1 MTEFGR
7 LRRYLTLPRRA
18 ARIERDVTEELH
30 AHIALRAEQ
39 LEREGHSHAEAH
51 ARALR
56 EFGDLDDAVR
66 YCAAADR
73 QAERRRNAADGFLEL
88 FNDGRH
94 ALRLLRRAPAFAAA
108 TVLTLGIALG
118 ASTTVYS
125 VLHAY
130 LIRPLPFAHADR
142 LVWIDQPRER
152 PGAARG
158 PSLETVRWTSVDSV
172 FAHTMSWDLDGFT
185 FTGAPYAE
193 SIMGAWVSE
202 GYFPA
207 LGVRVALG
215 RPFLAEEYRQKDAP
229 VAILSHQLWQRRF
242 HGDSSVVGSSVTMHS
257 VDHPNSPSQVT
268 IIGVLPKDFWPIHWR
283 ESELLR
289 PFTPP
294 ESDPPV
300 MAQLKPGTT
309 VAQAEL
315 QLDAIVRRQVTGT
328 VEPAWRMRVV
338 PAREQHSER
347 VRPLLLA
354 IFGAALFMLLAAS
367 GSVAG
372 ALVSRAASRR
382 REMAIRL
389 ALGGSRSRILRQLLT
404 ESAVLTMLAYVLG
417 LTLAFILLGAS
428 ARTIERLLGTAVPGG
443 LGALRPTFSLML
455 LLAGASMI
463 VGMSLGVL
471 PAMSLL
477 RRGRAPNDLGAMGTR
492 RGGVGQS
499 GGRVVRR
506 LLITGQVLVAMVLLF
521 GAGLMFRSIVKI
533 NALELGFRADGV
545 LKANMLL
552 PFATYPEPADRRLLI
567 PRILARLHET
577 PGVRS
582 AAAVFPYPFRGGA
595 GQFPVITESAPNDDD
610 AAPRAGVHTVSPG
623 YFATMEIPVRAGR
636 DFGPADDHAAPLAVV
651 VSERLAH
658 QIDRSGNV
666 LGRRI
671 RVRVPYLPNFTD
683 EDARP
688 WRTIVGVVAD
698 ARDDFSLDELG
709 EVYVPYAQNPRSF
722 MNLVVR
728 ARDSEQRI
736 VEPMRRAMLTIDPA
750 LTLSGIGTLTD
761 VLAEEGGQRR
771 GLTMLLG
778 AFAIFSLGLSALA
791 LYASLSYMVVERR
804 PELAL
809 RMAIGASAG
818 SILRMVLEEGMLTTC
833 VGILAGAAASLAL
846 GRVLASQLYAVAPTD
861 AATLV
866 SISLVLLATVVA
878 ACVIPAVRAARID
891 PALALRD

>member
-7 LRRYLTLPRRA
+7 LRRYLTLPRKA
-18 ARIERDVTEELH
+18 ARIERDVTEELQ
-30 AHIALRAEQ
+30 AHIALRTEQ
-39 LEREGHSHAEAH
+39 LERRGHSSIEAR
-51 ARALR
+51 AQALR

-66 YCAAADR
+66 YCSAVDR
-73 QAERRRNAADGFLEL
+73 QAERQHRVTDWLQEL
-88 FNDGRH
+88 FTDARH
-94 ALRLLRRAPAFAAA
+94 ALRLLRRAPAFTAA
-108 TVLTLGIALG
+108 TVLTLGLALG
-118 ASTTVYS
+118 ASTAVYS

-142 LVWIDQPRER
+142 LVWISPPREE
-152 PGAARG
+152 PGGTRG
-158 PSLETVRWTSVDSV
+158 PSLETVRWASVDSI

-207 LGVRVALG
+207 LGVRVAVG
-215 RPFLAEEYRQKDAP
+215 RPFLAEEYHQKDAP
-229 VAILSHQLWQRRF
+229 VAILSYQLWQRRF
-242 HGDSSVVGSSVTMHS
+242 HGDSAVIGSSVTMHS
-257 VDHPNSPSQVT
+257 VDHPNGPSRVT
-268 IIGVLPKDFWPIHWR
+268 IVGVLPKDFWPIHWR

-289 PFTPP
+289 PFTADND
-294 ESDPPV
+294 SPV
-300 MAQLKPGTT
+300 MAQLKPGITA
-309 VAQAEL
+309 AQAEE
-315 QLDAIVRRQVTGT
+315 QLDAVVRHQLTGP
-328 VEPAWRMRVV
+328 VEPSWRMRVV
-338 PAREQHSER
+338 PALEQHSAR
-347 VRPLLLA
+347 VRPLLIA

-404 ESAVLTMLAYVLG
+404 ESAVLTMLAYLLG
-417 LTLAFILLGAS
+417 LTLAITLVSTS
-428 ARTIERLLGTAVPGG
+428 AGSIERLLGTAVPGG
-443 LGALRPTFSLML
+443 LGALRPTPTMML
-455 LLAGASMI
+455 LLAGASAI
-463 VGMSLGVL
+463 VGTSLGLL
-471 PAMSLL
+471 PAMSLVRGGRSPIDLTAL
-477 RRGRAPNDLGAMGTR
+477 RAA
-492 RGGVGQS
+492 RGGVGQAGES
-499 GGRVVRR
+499 VVRR
-506 LLITGQVLVAMVLLF
+506 LLIAGQVLVAMVLLF

-533 NALELGFRADGV
+533 NAVELGFRAEGV
-545 LKANMLL
+545 VKANILM
-552 PFATYPEPADRRLLI
+552 PFATYPEPTDRRLLL
-567 PRILARLHET
+567 PRILARLDET

-595 GQFPVITESAPNDDD
+595 GQFPVLSEGAPNEENGT
-610 AAPRAGVHTVSPG
+610 PRAGVHTVTPG
-623 YFATMEIPVRAGR
+623 YFGTMEIPLHAGR
-636 DFGPADDHAAPLAVV
+636 DFTPADDHAAPLAIV
-651 VSERLAH
+651 VSERLAR
-658 QIDRSGNV
+658 QIEPNGNV

-698 ARDDFSLDELG
+698 ARDDFSLDEVG

-728 ARDSEQRI
+728 TRDNEGRI

-750 LTLSGIGTLTD
+750 LTLSGIGPLAD
-761 VLAEEGGQRR
+761 VLADETGQRR

-778 AFAIFSLGLSALA
+778 GFAVFSLALSALA
-791 LYASLSYMVVERR
+791 LYASLTYMVVERR

-818 SILRMVLEEGMLTTC
+818 SILRMILEEGMLTTC
-833 VGILAGAAASLAL
+833 IGVFAGAAASLAL

-861 AATLV
+861 AATLL
-866 SISLVLLATVVA
+866 SISVVLLATVVA
-878 ACVIPAVRAARID
+878 ACVIPAVRATRID
-891 PALALRD
+891 PALALRE